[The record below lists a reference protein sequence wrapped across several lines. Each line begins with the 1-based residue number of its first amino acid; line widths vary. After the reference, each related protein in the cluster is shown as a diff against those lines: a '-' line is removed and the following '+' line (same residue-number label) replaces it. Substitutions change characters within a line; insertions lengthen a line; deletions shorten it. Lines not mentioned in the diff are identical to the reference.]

1 MQKNLIC
8 RLLINYDTYVNHSPD
23 EIARWLQEGLNDVTS
38 QHVKVDPEGTVS
50 VMGSETISALNNL
63 TDYEKAKLDE
73 YFLNRREEAW
83 KRESPSYQN
92 KFSGNLNRIQ
102 KLRKRHRGAGTY

>member
-1 MQKNLIC
+1 MKFYGFIVFYIITFPKEMIIY
-8 RLLINYDTYVNHSPD
+8 R
-23 EIARWLQEGLNDVTS
+23 LQEGLNEVTS

-92 KFSGNLNRIQ
+92 KFSGNLNRIHE
-102 KLRKRHRGAGTY
+102 LRKCHHGAGTY

>member
-1 MQKNLIC
+1 MIPMLIIVRMKLPDGC
-8 RLLINYDTYVNHSPD
+8 R
-23 EIARWLQEGLNDVTS
+23 RG
-38 QHVKVDPEGTVS
+38 GTVS

-92 KFSGNLNRIQ
+92 KFSGNLNRIHE
-102 KLRKRHRGAGTY
+102 LRKCHHGAGTY

>member
-1 MQKNLIC
+1 MLIIVRMKLPDGC
-8 RLLINYDTYVNHSPD
+8 R
-23 EIARWLQEGLNDVTS
+23 RG
-38 QHVKVDPEGTVS
+38 GTVS

-92 KFSGNLNRIQ
+92 KFSGNLNRIHE
-102 KLRKRHRGAGTY
+102 LRKCHHGAGTY